1 MVFYATFYNISIVSW
16 RSVLLVEDTWVP
28 VAKKKQK
35 TKLHR
40 IMLYRVHL
48 TMSRIRTHTVSG
60 DRHWFVFYQVI
71 YLWSMLSIIW
81 IANIYLTIRTVPNS
95 NRKIVKRGKVI
106 WMTAHFLGL
115 VQGFLYSKCYDSMVW
130 YIRKYKQNR
139 YI

>member
-28 VAKKKQK
+28 VAKKK
-35 TKLHR
+35 TKNQTSSYNVVSSTPH
-40 IMLYRVHL
+40 
-48 TMSRIRTHTVSG
+48 RIRTHTVSG